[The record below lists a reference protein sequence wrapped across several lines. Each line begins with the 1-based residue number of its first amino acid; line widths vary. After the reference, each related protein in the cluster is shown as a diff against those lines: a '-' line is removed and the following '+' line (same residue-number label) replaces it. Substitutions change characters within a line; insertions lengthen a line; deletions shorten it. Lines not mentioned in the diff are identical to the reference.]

1 MDGSSITA
9 RTTHD
14 TTLQTA
20 PLVRARQLAE
30 ANGVDTVHPIDFP
43 SQTIFLVS
51 NISRLEPSQAPARRM
66 AYIAF
71 FISQLGRP
79 YLAGAGVE
87 EISSSGLASAR

>member
-1 MDGSSITA
+1 
-9 RTTHD
+9 
-14 TTLQTA
+14 
-20 PLVRARQLAE
+20 
-30 ANGVDTVHPIDFP
+30 
-43 SQTIFLVS
+43 
-51 NISRLEPSQAPARRM
+51 M